1 MPTAKT
7 IKRNFYAKTIL
18 KALLLMGVLTI
29 ASTSPYFWP
38 AVLKAYFKDRKYQ
51 KFHKNKAQ
59 RKHFLSAFS
68 YLRSKGLINVY
79 KKNKQIYISLTKQ
92 GKERANQYQIDDLEI
107 KKPRKW
113 DKKWRVIIFD
123 IKHEHRIKREAL
135 RGKLKEL
142 DFYQLQKSVWVHPYN
157 CSGEIDLLRKFFGL
171 SKGEVRIILAQ
182 KIEDDEKIKKA
193 YEI

>member
-18 KALLLMGVLTI
+18 KALLLVGVLTI

-38 AVLKAYFKDRKYQ
+38 AVLKAYFQDKKYQ
-51 KFHKNKAQ
+51 KFYKNKAQ
-59 RKHFLSAFS
+59 RKHFLSTFS
-68 YLRSKGLINVY
+68 YLKSKGLINIHQ
-79 KKNKQIYISLTKQ
+79 KNKQIYISLTEKGKQ
-92 GKERANQYQIDDLEI
+92 RANQYQINDLEI
-107 KKPRKW
+107 RKPRKW

-142 DFYQLQKSVWVHPYN
+142 NFYKLQKSVWIHPFN
-157 CSGEIDLLRKFFGL
+157 CSSEISLLRKFFGL
-171 SKGEVRIILAQ
+171 NKDELKIILAQ
-182 KIEDDEKIKKA
+182 KIEDDKKVKKE
-193 YEI
+193 YTL